1 MAEEVIV
8 AQPQVVETPKV
19 VDVSE
24 VEALRAKVAE
34 YESTLNAKVSQ
45 IAKAER
51 EKYEKQLSKA
61 QMTAEERLKAES
73 EEKVN
78 ALLSEVNT
86 LKTEKKHSTIRQQLA
101 ENGLPS
107 MLSNDTRLVNAEVD
121 DIPNVIKALKKEF
134 SDTLKEITKPAVVG
148 TAPKSP
154 TQDNAESNVYSDLV
168 KKYPHLKGILKR

>member
-8 AQPQVVETPKV
+8 AQPEVVETPKV

-86 LKTEKKHSTIRQQLA
+86 LKTEKKHSTIRQQLV

-107 MLSNDTRLVNAEVD
+107 MLANDTRLVNAEVD
-121 DIPNVIKALKKEF
+121 DIPNVVKALKKEF

-154 TQDNAESNVYSDLV
+154 TQDNTEANVYADLV

>member
-154 TQDNAESNVYSDLV
+154 TQDNTEANVYSDLV